1 MTGAATAILP
11 VKRLASA
18 NQRLA
23 DDLSAPDRA
32 ELAEAM
38 FLDVLASIGHC
49 RRIGRR
55 IVVTADPKV
64 ARTARWLGAEVI
76 SQADDIGHSEA
87 ALAGVRAAISN
98 GADRVVLLA
107 ADCPL
112 IDAQEVDHHLGAVP
126 RSAQIVPDRHGTGT
140 NALLLSPPDAFA
152 PAFGPGSA
160 ARHMALAREAGV
172 AFSLERIE
180 SLSLDLDTPE
190 DLVLLREALVLDPA
204 SAPRTA
210 RLVWELVPD
219 PDTAEP
225 ATA

>member
-11 VKRLASA
+11 VKRLTSA
-18 NQRLA
+18 YQRLA
-23 DDLSAPDRA
+23 EGLSPTARA

-38 FLDVLASIGHC
+38 FLDVLTSIGHC
-49 RRIGRR
+49 RRIGRL

-64 ARTARWLGAEVI
+64 ARTARWLGADVI
-76 SQADDIGHSEA
+76 TQADDVGHSEA
-87 ALAGVRAAISN
+87 AVPGVRAAISD
-98 GADRVVLLA
+98 GAERVVLLA

-112 IDAQEVDHHLGAVP
+112 IDPQEVDQHLGAVP

-140 NALLLSPPDAFA
+140 NSLFLSPPDAFA
-152 PAFGPGSA
+152 PSFGPGSA
-160 ARHMALAREAGV
+160 ARHVALAREAGV

-180 SLSLDLDTPE
+180 SLSLDVDTPE
-190 DLVLLREALVLDPA
+190 DLALLREALVLDPA